1 MFLLAVIIL
10 HLTSPAALAFEWGG
24 SSPEAS
30 GFDEAKLSKL
40 QSKLENSGTKSLLI
54 ARNGDIA
61 LEWYAKQWD
70 MNRRHY
76 SASLAKALVGGLSLM
91 LALEDNDIVLDAPAC
106 RYIPEWKE
114 DGRKAFITIRQLATH
129 TSGLEDAEISQELLE
144 QMQSE
149 GVAISDPHMDLPGW
163 KGQFWRKDPDPFS
176 VSRDHA
182 RVMST
187 PGTEFSYSNPGMA
200 MLAYAVTS
208 AISEG
213 DISDIRTL
221 LRERLMEP
229 LGISDDEWSIGYG
242 QTYQVNGI
250 DLVANWGGGSFTPR
264 AVARIGQLLL
274 QEGTWDGRRLLEAET
289 VKLATSYA
297 GMPLP
302 ERPPENPFM
311 GSGLCWYSNFDGIW
325 PGVPR
330 DAFCGAGAGNQ
341 VLMVVPSL
349 DMVIVRNGSSLFD
362 PSKGE
367 AFWGG
372 MYTRLFKPLFE
383 SFIEAPC
390 PPSSWQAEFAEMES
404 ISRKAEGSDN
414 WPSTWGD
421 DGEIYTAYGDGW
433 GFKPR
438 AEIKLSL
445 GLARV
450 TGEADNFQGENISSI
465 TGERI
470 GQGPN
475 GPKASGMLMVD
486 GTLYMLVRN
495 TENSTLAWSEDRG
508 LTWKWADWK
517 LEKSFGCP
525 SFVNFGKNYSSGPAA
540 VVYIISPEA
549 ETAYDSADGLVMARA
564 PRREIRNRDKWEFL
578 AGFDEQNHPEWTD
591 DIRLRTRF
599 FSNPGLTYR
608 QRLSGVE
615 IDHFNTQA

>member
-1 MFLLAVIIL
+1 
-10 HLTSPAALAFEWGG
+10 
-24 SSPEAS
+24 
-30 GFDEAKLSKL
+30 
-40 QSKLENSGTKSLLI
+40 
-54 ARNGDIA
+54 
-61 LEWYAKQWD
+61 
-70 MNRRHY
+70 
-76 SASLAKALVGGLSLM
+76 
-91 LALEDNDIVLDAPAC
+91 
-106 RYIPEWKE
+106 
-114 DGRKAFITIRQLATH
+114 
-129 TSGLEDAEISQELLE
+129 
-144 QMQSE
+144 
-149 GVAISDPHMDLPGW
+149 
-163 KGQFWRKDPDPFS
+163 
-176 VSRDHA
+176 
-182 RVMST
+182 MST

-525 SFVNFGKNYSSGPAA
+525 SFVNFGKNYSSGPAD